1 MDNKEILM
9 VVLYI
14 IELVVIGIFYN
25 LYKHWKAKHDDAVK
39 SWGIESSQKDKQ
51 IMKLEDELRSYKDMG
66 RTIKVE
72 KVVVQPREL
81 ECKFTMH
88 ESFIEDRKTFKKI
101 FVSEVAR
108 YVAEELENDPCL
120 YKLYFE
126 KSVYNFSEK
135 VIAKLRLLPYPEEAN
150 WNLDEENLE
159 VDKILGIPP
168 KIGMGWDKI
177 NRLGD
182 YYKEGMRDDVI
193 V

>member
-1 MDNKEILM
+1 MNGNEIFFM
-9 VVLYI
+9 I
-14 IELVVIGIFYN
+14 ISLVIGWLTAAAIT
-25 LYKHWKAKHDDAVK
+25 LQCSKWKRKHDDAVK

-88 ESFIEDRKTFKKI
+88 ESFIEDRETFKKI

-126 KSVYNFSEK
+126 KSIYNFSENI
-135 VIAKLRLLPYPEEAN
+135 IAKLRLLPYPEEAN
-150 WNLDEENLE
+150 WNLDWDQKDI
-159 VDKILGIPP
+159 DKVLGISPQ
-168 KIGMGWDKI
+168 IGIGWDKI

-182 YYKEGMRDDVI
+182 YYKEEK
-193 V
+193 